1 MTTWIERA
9 ETELEEL
16 EAKLEGL
23 SKFLNDEEAL
33 EGVSNTQ
40 KQLLFM
46 QFTFMSNYA
55 GILGRRL
62 MEANREQMSD

>member
-1 MTTWIERA
+1 MTTWIERV

-16 EAKLEGL
+16 EAKIEGL
-23 SKFLNDEEAL
+23 SKFLNNDEVL

-40 KQLLFM
+40 QLLLSS
-46 QFTFMSNYA
+46 QYVAMSTYA

-62 MEANREQMSD
+62 MEANMEQMSD

>member
-1 MTTWIERA
+1 MTTWIERV

-16 EAKLEGL
+16 EAKIVGL
-23 SKFLNDEEAL
+23 SKFLNDDEAL

-40 KQLLFM
+40 KLLLSSQYVAM
-46 QFTFMSNYA
+46 TTYA

>member
-1 MTTWIERA
+1 MTTWIERV

-16 EAKLEGL
+16 EAKITGL
-23 SKFLNDEEAL
+23 SKFLNDDEAL

-40 KQLLFM
+40 KQLLFSQYVAM
-46 QFTFMSNYA
+46 TAYA

>member
-1 MTTWIERA
+1 MTTWIERV

-16 EAKLEGL
+16 EAKIKGL
-23 SKFLNDEEAL
+23 SKFLNDDEAL

-40 KQLLFM
+40 KQLLFS
-46 QFTFMSNYA
+46 QYVSLTAYA

>member
-1 MTTWIERA
+1 MTTWIERV

-16 EAKLEGL
+16 EAKITGL
-23 SKFLNDEEAL
+23 SKFLNNDEAL

-40 KQLLFM
+40 KQLLVM
-46 QFTFMSNYA
+46 QFTAMSSYA

-62 MEANREQMSD
+62 MVANREQMSD

>member
-1 MTTWIERA
+1 MTAWIERV

-16 EAKLEGL
+16 EAKIVGL
-23 SKFLNDEEAL
+23 SKFLNDDEAL

-40 KQLLFM
+40 KQLLFSQYVAM
-46 QFTFMSNYA
+46 ATYA